1 MTGNAPSPWWL
12 AHAKLVAVALFW
24 GSSLVSARIV
34 AQSIPTFTAG
44 SARFVLASAIFAV
57 ILLRHRPL
65 QKLNTRQWVAVS
77 VMGLFGVFL
86 FNFFFF
92 TALGKVPASKAGL
105 IVSLG
110 PVLTALAVAS
120 ILREPL
126 GMQRWIGIL
135 LALLGVNIVITRGDL
150 SQFWSIWSGAFDSG
164 EGYMFLCVFS
174 WMVFTVI
181 SRFALKGLSA
191 LTATSYSALIG
202 TGLLLL
208 SSLGDIADWRM
219 EMLTA
224 TNILALGFIAVFGTV
239 VANFWYVQG
248 VQALGPTRTVVY
260 TNLVPIF
267 GVLLGYII
275 LSEPIDLSMALGG
288 TIVIAGVML
297 TNRSKA

>member
-1 MTGNAPSPWWL
+1 MSGNASGPWWL
-12 AHAKLVAVALFW
+12 PHAKLVCVALFW
-24 GSSLVSARIV
+24 GSTLVAARIV
-34 AQSIPTFTAG
+34 AQNIPNLTAASG
-44 SARFVLASAIFAV
+44 RFVLSSAIFVA

-65 QKLNTRQWVAVS
+65 QKLNARQWVAVS
-77 VMGLFGVFL
+77 LMGLFGVFL

-92 TALGKVPASKAGL
+92 TALEKVPASKAGL

-120 ILREPL
+120 ILKEPL
-126 GMQRWIGIL
+126 GLQRWLGIF
-135 LALLGVNIVITRGDL
+135 LALFGVNIVITRGDL
-150 SQFWSIWSGAFDSG
+150 SQFWSIWSSAFDSG
-164 EGYMFLCVFS
+164 EGFMFLCVFS

-181 SRFALKGLSA
+181 SRFALKGLSP

-208 SSLGDIADWRM
+208 SSVGDLEHWRTD
-219 EMLTA
+219 MLTA
-224 TNILALGFIAVFGTV
+224 TNVIAISYIAIFGTV

-260 TNLVPIF
+260 TNLVPLF
-267 GVLLGYII
+267 GVLLGYLV